1 MTITSVTTTTTT
13 TTCSRQE
20 QPDKRCNHFQQ
31 QQQRQCSSSSSSRG
45 QSQRQIHP
53 PLKERVGGVQLALLV
68 LLLLLSTTTT
78 TTSFPQGRFIHNRE
92 MTTTATTTTSFSQQQ
107 QQQETEYNNNHHHD
121 VTELRYA
128 FLQEDCEQGDLA
140 SFVNVLTQS
149 SSWTAIRPLS
159 WFTTTTT
166 TTTGNRNN
174 ATVATGAGAASPLC
188 LASMGI
194 RSIPQQQ
201 QEQQP
206 TLSQSSSLSTTT
218 TTTTTFPPL
227 SPQEWISESNTFRLF
242 QHIAQ
247 QNSGIVFFLWIQK
260 DEIDNHNMN
269 NNHHKNKPQSLL
281 AIGSRKEQ
289 EEENNP
295 YAMLTHCDQYDLDLH
310 IVQQPSQQQDNDNN
324 NNGILDVYIRT
335 SETVFEPCQRLRI
348 QNDAFKTTTT
358 TTSSKNNKNKKNTR
372 RMTHL
377 AIVLMDG
384 LQQVYVNGQL
394 QVHGQSYAPFSNSLS
409 HWSKDSYH
417 HSHHHDNHHDNH
429 HHDNH
434 HHRLSLLSHPQFAP
448 WSGTLYQ
455 LEIDTIT
462 TTITTSTTT
471 TTTTTSTAPF
481 IQEKLVQGLWPS
493 QPRAISTSV
502 YINEEAEHD
511 PESHGPYWYNN
522 HHHNHDPDDKND
534 KNKIKQ
540 SPSLFFL
547 QNEADTIPL
556 VVESIQ
562 QEAWALIQ
570 SLNLTENNNNNDHH
584 HDNDNDDEVWTFYL
598 YITRLPAVGSLY
610 LPNGQALVG
619 GGEEEEELGR
629 RRGRGKGVLVET
641 QKFKELVYIPPSNAH
656 SSFISTTTTTT
667 TKDGTI
673 QEEEQQQQQEQQQQL
688 APFTS
693 LEYCATLEPILHIRQ
708 CPYPA
713 TLTIYVR
720 PVNDPPI
727 PNSFHTKDPIV
738 VYEGEYGVGT
748 TRGRQRHV
756 LPKIQLTG
764 TDVDVGDVVDRVEI
778 TLQPKYGHVVLNVG
792 TFRMDG
798 LVHGTDLAT
807 LPKQQVVVDHYHHYP
822 DGNDENDTDNN
833 EWATAVAAAATSSS
847 SSSSSS
853 VYVQYQWDPYIK
865 FHGSLH
871 IMIRDSFSFR
881 VADQWGRW
889 SVQETVS
896 IEIYSAVHIVGDSNQ
911 TIVVESYND
920 TSLSLS
926 SSFLQPTT
934 TPATTTT
941 TTKKKKNRHRRHH
954 ETTKTKKEDNVIQD
968 DNNTTAFTIAIELQD
983 DSGYNRPLGVYLDD
997 LPTLEQGRFWDTT
1010 TGQVISNGTL
1020 LSAPSHMDSPLLLS
1034 SSHVSL
1040 NLTFVPSKELCT
1052 TSMTQDLTLWFTAQA
1067 VAFDKQQQ
1075 QRRQPQQQRTQSRQ
1089 GRIKSV
1095 SERVVQHVH
1104 VHCLPAPL
1112 EWNIGGA
1119 AGAAAVST
1127 QTPLVVLQS
1136 NPRESSLD
1144 PCSSSS
1150 SSSSS
1155 SSGGGQHKHVD
1166 PNSTTK
1172 QQQDQVMSMD
1182 ASFNCST
1189 TTSTTTRLV
1198 LNEITI
1204 QSQTPL
1210 SWMMMMMMDPVR
1222 IDISTQN
1229 GFITLNQ
1236 VHWNKTQPLYGRRLE
1251 SRGTISFVVTN
1262 AMDIPD
1268 ILSFLQ
1274 YHSPIVGHDTIDLV
1288 LYQGNKC
1295 PHNNNKNN
1303 KNHQTSENSSM
1314 NANNHTTTTT
1324 TMTMNGCHIVRQ
1336 SIAIVV
1342 EMDQNRN
1349 DYETSLISGFFQ
1361 WQILIC
1367 LLGYPLLYL
1376 VLVQLE
1382 MWWWFMW
1389 NLLKD
1394 NDDNA
1399 MMMMTTRRRRR
1410 TMTRR
1415 RRTTTM
1421 TMMMMPCQ
1429 TGSNMRPMM
1438 AAVCFTTRM

>member
-13 TTCSRQE
+13 TTCSCQE
-20 QPDKRCNHFQQ
+20 QPDKRSNHFQQ

-45 QSQRQIHP
+45 QSQRQIHS
-53 PLKERVGGVQLALLV
+53 PLKERVGGGQLALLV
-68 LLLLLSTTTT
+68 LLLLSTTTT

-92 MTTTATTTTSFSQQQ
+92 MTTTTTTTTTSFSQQQ
-107 QQQETEYNNNHHHD
+107 QQQETKYNNHNNNNHHD

-159 WFTTTTT
+159 LFTT

-174 ATVATGAGAASPLC
+174 ATVTASRSSLC

-310 IVQQPSQQQDNDNN
+310 IVQQPSQQHDNDNNMN

-358 TTSSKNNKNKKNTR
+358 TTTTTSSKNNNKNKNTR

-417 HSHHHDNHHDNH
+417 HHHHSQDHHHDNHD
-429 HHDNH
+429 
-434 HHRLSLLSHPQFAP
+434 HRLSLLSHPQFAP

-462 TTITTSTTT
+462 TT
-471 TTTTTSTAPF
+471 TTSTAPF
-481 IQEKLVQGLWPS
+481 IQTKLVQGLWPS

-511 PESHGPYWYNN
+511 PESHGPYWYN
-522 HHHNHDPDDKND
+522 HHNNHDPDDN
-534 KNKIKQ
+534 KNKNKQ
-540 SPSLFFL
+540 STSLFFL

-570 SLNLTENNNNNDHH
+570 SLNLTENNNNNNDHHH
-584 HDNDNDDEVWTFYL
+584 HDNDNNNHNDDDELWTFYL

-619 GGEEEEELGR
+619 GEEGEEELGR
-629 RRGRGKGVLVET
+629 RGGRGKGVLVET

-656 SSFISTTTTTT
+656 SSFITTTTTT
-667 TKDGTI
+667 TKDGTL
-673 QEEEQQQQQEQQQQL
+673 QQEEQQQEQQL

-748 TRGRQRHV
+748 TRQQQQQRHV

-807 LPKQQVVVDHYHHYP
+807 LPKQQVIVDHYP
-822 DGNDENDTDNN
+822 DGNDENDNDNN
-833 EWATAVAAAATSSS
+833 EWATAVAAAAT
-847 SSSSSS
+847 SSSSS

-911 TIVVESYND
+911 TIVVESYDNA
-920 TSLSLS
+920 SLSSLS

-1020 LSAPSHMDSPLLLS
+1020 LSAPSPMDSPLLLS

-1052 TSMTQDLTLWFTAQA
+1052 TSMTQDLTLWFSAQA

-1075 QRRQPQQQRTQSRQ
+1075 QPQQQPQQQRTQSRQ

-1095 SERVVQHVH
+1095 SERVVQHIH

-1150 SSSSS
+1150 SS
-1155 SSGGGQHKHVD
+1155 GGGQYKHVD

-1189 TTSTTTRLV
+1189 TTTSTTTRLV

-1210 SWMMMMMMDPVR
+1210 SWMMMMTDPVR

-1229 GFITLNQ
+1229 GFITFNQ
-1236 VHWNKTQPLYGRRLE
+1236 LHWNKTQPLYGRRLE

-1295 PHNNNKNN
+1295 PHNNKNN
-1303 KNHQTSENSSM
+1303 KNHQETSENSSM
-1314 NANNHTTTTT
+1314 SANNHTTT

-1367 LLGYPLLYL
+1367 LLGYPLIYL

-1382 MWWWFMW
+1382 MWCWFMW
-1389 NLLKD
+1389 NPLKD
-1394 NDDNA
+1394 NDDNDNDDDDDKEEDNDDDDEEEENDDDA
-1399 MMMMTTRRRRR
+1399 MPDWIQYETDDGSSMFYYENVTTGEV
-1410 TMTRR
+1410 TW
-1415 RRTTTM
+1415 
-1421 TMMMMPCQ
+1421 
-1429 TGSNMRPMM
+1429 M
-1438 AAVCFTTRM
+1438 APVGQPFVRWDDLDHATD